1 MHSENKQAGR
11 IIGRI
16 VRKLRDRFE
25 VSIEGRT
32 VQAVASGAL
41 RYRSDDSE
49 THNRGRV
56 DRARERDRPVPVG
69 RDYRHPKP
77 SRSGGAAISGSDR
90 AAIAVGNVV
99 VGDEVV
105 LRGAADYTQILEILP
120 RRNILTRKAAGKREE
135 EQVIASN
142 LDLLV
147 IAASADEPP
156 LNPALIDRYLVEAE
170 SDGLAA
176 LICVTKADLLCEEN
190 VLVALAP
197 QRAAG
202 YEVVMVSAVSGQ
214 GTGELA
220 ARLRGRTAVLAG
232 KSGAGKSTL
241 VNALLGTDLA
251 ASEVSASTGKGR
263 HTTSEV
269 RMLPWPDGG
278 GIIDTPGVREFGLWE
293 VPRERLASCF
303 PEMRPLVG
311 RCRFGVDCLHVEEP
325 GCAVKEAV
333 CAGRIHRA
341 RYRSYCKL
349 GGFTEEATAG
359 THDSFTCRH
368 CGWAVAAQGAGTAH
382 RNHCPRCLWSL
393 HLDDRP
399 GDRAS
404 GCRGGMEPIAIQA
417 RAGGE
422 WSVLQRCTECGVIKA
437 NRIAGDDNEWLLLSL
452 AARPLS
458 RPPFPVD
465 RLEMQEEG
473 GWAGPSTAVRFS
485 CGDTADRLRQ

>member
-1 MHSENKQAGR
+1 LHSEHQQAGR

-25 VSIEGRT
+25 VSIDGRM
-32 VQAVASGAL
+32 VDAVASGSL
-41 RYRSDDSE
+41 RYRSGQTE

-56 DRARERDRPVPVG
+56 DRARERDRPIPIG
-69 RDYRHPKP
+69 RDHRRPKP
-77 SRSGGAAISGSDR
+77 VRSGKSAAGGAGSAGAAIGDL
-90 AAIAVGNVV
+90 V

-105 LRGAADYTQILEILP
+105 LRGVTDFTQITEILP
-120 RRNILTRKAAGKREE
+120 RRNKLARKAAGKKEE
-135 EQVIASN
+135 EQVIAAN

-147 IAASADEPP
+147 IAASAAEPP
-156 LNPALIDRYLVEAE
+156 LSPALIDRYLVEAE

-176 LICVTKADLLCEEN
+176 IVCVTKSDLRSEEEI
-190 VLVALAP
+190 LATLAP

-202 YEVVMVSAVSGQ
+202 YEVLLVSALLDQ
-214 GTGELA
+214 GTAELA

-241 VNALLGTDLA
+241 VNALLGTELA
-251 ASEVSASTGKGR
+251 ASEISASTGKGR

-269 RMLPWPDGG
+269 RMLPWPEGG

-303 PEMRPLVG
+303 PEMRPLLG

-325 GCAVKEAV
+325 ECAVKEAV
-333 CAGRIHRA
+333 RAGRIHRA

-349 GGFTEEATAG
+349 GGFAEEAAET

-368 CGWAVAAQGAGTAH
+368 CGWAVSSQAVGTQH

-404 GCRGGMEPIAIQA
+404 GCRGEMEPIAIQA
-417 RAGGE
+417 RTGGE

-465 RLEMQEEG
+465 RMEVREERG
-473 GWAGPSTAVRFS
+473 
-485 CGDTADRLRQ
+485 

>member
-1 MHSENKQAGR
+1 
-11 IIGRI
+11 
-16 VRKLRDRFE
+16 
-25 VSIEGRT
+25 
-32 VQAVASGAL
+32 
-41 RYRSDDSE
+41 
-49 THNRGRV
+49 
-56 DRARERDRPVPVG
+56 
-69 RDYRHPKP
+69 
-77 SRSGGAAISGSDR
+77 
-90 AAIAVGNVV
+90 
-99 VGDEVV
+99 
-105 LRGAADYTQILEILP
+105 
-120 RRNILTRKAAGKREE
+120 
-135 EQVIASN
+135 VIAAN

-147 IAASADEPP
+147 IAASAAEPP

-170 SDGLAA
+170 SDGLTA
-176 LICVTKADLLCEEN
+176 LVCVTKSDLRPEEEILA
-190 VLVALAP
+190 VLAP
-197 QRAAG
+197 QRVAG
-202 YEVVMVSAVSGQ
+202 YEVLLVSAVSGH

-251 ASEVSASTGKGR
+251 ALEVSSVTGKGR

-293 VPRERLASCF
+293 IPRERLPSCF
-303 PEMRPLVG
+303 PEMRPFLG
-311 RCRFGVDCLHVEEP
+311 KCRFGAGCLHVEEP

-333 CAGRIHRA
+333 RAGRIHAA

-349 GGFTEEATAG
+349 GGFAEEAATN

-368 CGWAVAAQGAGTAH
+368 CNWAVAGEAAGTDH

-404 GCRGGMEPIAIQA
+404 GCRGEMEPIAIHA
-417 RAGGE
+417 RRGGE

-437 NRIAGDDNEWLLLSL
+437 NRIAGDDNEWLLLQL
-452 AARPLS
+452 AATPLS

-465 RLEMQEEG
+465 RLEMQRDG
-473 GWAGPSTAVRFS
+473 G
-485 CGDTADRLRQ
+485 

>member
-1 MHSENKQAGR
+1 
-11 IIGRI
+11 

-41 RYRSDDSE
+41 RYRSGRTE
-49 THNRGRV
+49 THNRDRV

-69 RDYRHPKP
+69 RDHRHPKP
-77 SRSGGAAISGSDR
+77 NRSDGTAVSGTDR
-90 AAIAVGNVV
+90 AALAIGDIV

-105 LRGAADYTQILEILP
+105 LRGAADHTQILEILP
-120 RRNILTRKAAGKREE
+120 RRNKLARKAAGRKEE
-135 EQVIASN
+135 EQVIAAN

-147 IAASADEPP
+147 IAASAAEPP

-170 SDGLAA
+170 ADDLAA
-176 LICVTKADLLCEEN
+176 LICVTKSDLLSEEEI
-190 VLVALAP
+190 LATLAP

-202 YEVVMVSAVSGQ
+202 YEVLLVSAVRGH

-251 ASEVSASTGKGR
+251 ASEVSVSTGKGR

-269 RMLPWPDGG
+269 RMLPWPEGG
-278 GIIDTPGVREFGLWE
+278 GIVDTPGVREFGLWE
-293 VPRERLASCF
+293 VSRERLASCF
-303 PEMRPLVG
+303 PEMRPLLG
-311 RCRFGVDCLHVEEP
+311 ECRFGTGCLHVEEP

-333 CAGRIHRA
+333 SAGRIHRA

-349 GGFTEEATAG
+349 GGFAEAAAAS

-368 CGWAVAAQGAGTAH
+368 CGWAVASQAAGTQH

-404 GCRGGMEPIAIQA
+404 GCRGEMEPIAIQA
-417 RAGGE
+417 RPGGE
-422 WSVLQRCTECGVIKA
+422 WSVLQRCAGCGVIKA

-465 RLEMQEEG
+465 RLEMHEG
-473 GWAGPSTAVRFS
+473 RG
-485 CGDTADRLRQ
+485 

>member
-1 MHSENKQAGR
+1 MHSEHQQSGR
-11 IIGRI
+11 IVGRI

-25 VSIEGRT
+25 VSIDGRT
-32 VQAVASGAL
+32 VQAVASGSL
-41 RYRSDDSE
+41 RHRSHPAGGE
-49 THNRGRV
+49 NRRGV
-56 DRARERDRPVPVG
+56 DRARERERLTSAGRERRPPAG
-69 RDYRHPKP
+69 RDRRSSKP
-77 SRSGGAAISGSDR
+77 FRDARSEGQDLAR
-90 AAIAVGNVV
+90 AAASIADAV

-105 LRGAADYTQILEILP
+105 LRGIADFTQITEILP
-120 RRNILTRKAAGKREE
+120 RRNKLARHAAGRKEE
-135 EQVIASN
+135 EQVIAAN

-147 IAASADEPP
+147 TAASAAEPP
-156 LNPALIDRYLVEAE
+156 LNPALVDRYLVEAE

-176 LICVTKADLLCEEN
+176 IICVTKADLLSEEEI
-190 VLVALAP
+190 LSTLAP
-197 QRAAG
+197 QKAAG
-202 YEVVMVSAVSGQ
+202 YEVILVSATLGRGVAA
-214 GTGELA
+214 LA
-220 ARLRGRTAVLAG
+220 SRLRGRTSVLAG

-241 VNALLGTDLA
+241 INALLGTDLA
-251 ASEVSASTGKGR
+251 ASEISVSTGKGR

-269 RMLPWPDGG
+269 RMLPWPEGG

-293 VPRERLASCF
+293 IPRERLASCF
-303 PEMRPLVG
+303 PEMRPLLG
-311 RCRFGVDCLHVEEP
+311 ECRFGAGCLHVEEP

-333 CAGRIHRA
+333 RAGRIHRA
-341 RYRSYCKL
+341 RYRSYCRL
-349 GGFTEEATAG
+349 GGFTEAAAAD

-368 CGWAVAAQGAGTAH
+368 CGWAVAAQAAGTQH

-404 GCRGGMEPIAIQA
+404 GCRGEMEPIAIQA
-417 RAGGE
+417 RRSGE

-465 RLEMQEEG
+465 RLELHGERG
-473 GWAGPSTAVRFS
+473 
-485 CGDTADRLRQ
+485 